1 MRPHHIRLFVK
12 AYCPW
17 CHEAIDWLDERHINY
32 ETVEVNT
39 DAAAF
44 KEMVALSD
52 QSKAPVIDVDG
63 KILADF
69 GVAELASWWEKND
82 FGSV

>member
-1 MRPHHIRLFVK
+1 MKPHSIRLFVK
-12 AYCPW
+12 AYCGW
-17 CHEAIDWLDERHINY
+17 CHEVIDWLDERHISF
-32 ETVEVNT
+32 ESLDVST

-44 KEMVALSD
+44 KEMVALSG
-52 QSKAPVIDVDG
+52 QSKAPVIEVDG

-69 GVAELASWWEKND
+69 GADELEAWWEKND

>member
-1 MRPHHIRLFVK
+1 MRPQSIRIFIK
-12 AYCPW
+12 AYCGW
-17 CHEAIDWLDERHINY
+17 CHEAIDWLDEHRINY
-32 ETVEVNT
+32 ETIDVST
-39 DAAAF
+39 DATAF

-52 QSKAPVIDVDG
+52 QSKAPVIEVDG

-69 GVAELASWWEKND
+69 GAAELEAWWEKND